1 MTSRKAYQRLAEAR
15 LEELAARIVQ
25 LKAQTKQADARARLQ
40 MEKQLDKLEE
50 RHSQI
55 RGKLMHMKEAGENAF
70 ADLKAGAEMALTDM
84 KTALED
90 AVARFKR

>member
-1 MTSRKAYQRLAEAR
+1 MTSRNEYQRLAEAR
-15 LEELAARIVQ
+15 LEELAARIAQ

-40 MEKQLDKLEE
+40 IEKNIDRLEE

-55 RGKLMHMKEAGENAF
+55 RRKLTQMRAAGENAF
-70 ADLKAGAEMALTDM
+70 ADLKAGAEMALVEL

-90 AVARFKR
+90 ALARFKQ